1 MRGSGLT
8 AHGLDFVGDEPKLDL
23 DGLLHRPHECFG
35 RPPTARVAPG
45 GHGGWLGGAVGV
57 QAASNSST
65 KAKSFQSRISAF
77 SLASAVRLE

>member
-45 GHGGWLGGAVGV
+45 AHGGWPGGAVGV

-65 KAKSFQSRISAF
+65 KAKSFQIAF
-77 SLASAVRLE
+77 LSQPRS